1 VPSGAVRRWPNFD
14 VESLLTTRAGVTVET
29 SRREYLTF
37 DKASSSFRR
46 NSDVHLLRK
55 RGASIRKIKY
65 SMMSTA
71 LNEFNL
77 DSIC

>member
-1 VPSGAVRRWPNFD
+1 VAEFRRGVTLDYP
-14 VESLLTTRAGVTVET
+14 RGVTVET
-29 SRREYLTF
+29 SRRGYLTF

-55 RGASIRKIKY
+55 RGASIRRIKY

-71 LNEFNL
+71 
-77 DSIC
+77 